1 MASFDQELTIAPV
14 PSRPGRWSEHA
25 KLYQQVKQTG
35 LLDRRCGYYAARI
48 SLNLILLAGGWAA
61 FAVLGDSWWQLPA
74 DPPVLVQPLTGL
86 PTRPPG
92 RWELRGLGRVRPH
105 DYLRLAWLVSALATT
120 RSALGAAVESEVS
133 CVSGLRLPLV
143 GAHRT
148 PTGQE
153 NHLRVVCSSIRG
165 LPVTP
170 NRIASPQGLG

>member
-61 FAVLGDSWWQLPA
+61 FAVLGDSWWLPA

-92 RWELRGLGRVRPH
+92 RWQLRGLGRVRPH

-133 CVSGLRLPLV
+133 CVSGPRLPLV

-153 NHLRVVCSSIRG
+153 NHLRLFAPPLAG
-165 LPVTP
+165 YP
-170 NRIASPQGLG
+170 

>member
-1 MASFDQELTIAPV
+1 
-14 PSRPGRWSEHA
+14 
-25 KLYQQVKQTG
+25 
-35 LLDRRCGYYAARI
+35 
-48 SLNLILLAGGWAA
+48 LNLVLLAGGWAA
-61 FAVLGDSWWQLPA
+61 LAVLGDCWWQLPA

-92 RWELRGLGRVRPH
+92 CWELRGPGRVRPH

-120 RSALGAAVESEVS
+120 RTALGAAVESEVS

-148 PTGQE
+148 PTAKR
-153 NHLRVVCSSIRG
+153 NHLRVVCSSVSG
-165 LPVTP
+165 LSVTP